1 MPASVRLLVS
11 SAVKLE
17 YSLTAI
23 FSFDCRRA
31 RVPTGCCT
39 ARRGSPLRPRS
50 RAAGAPVACCGPGA
64 AGGRSLRSIAPRDRL
79 ASVSVAASGR
89 LLLDRPLAVVD
100 RPLAAHPDPE
110 PRPPLTRPD
119 RHHEPKVEGSKLGRL
134 LRLGEWVGSET
145 GAERGFRFVEGVGS
159 LLTRTQAML
168 LSCGFLVP
176 NGLKYN

>member
-1 MPASVRLLVS
+1 M
-11 SAVKLE
+11 
-17 YSLTAI
+17 
-23 FSFDCRRA
+23 
-31 RVPTGCCT
+31 
-39 ARRGSPLRPRS
+39 
-50 RAAGAPVACCGPGA
+50 
-64 AGGRSLRSIAPRDRL
+64 
-79 ASVSVAASGR
+79 AASGR